1 MIPTND
7 ITTTV
12 STMENVQ
19 KACQMLMKAP
29 HYAKMG
35 ADGVYAIVA
44 KAMSLKIDP
53 LEALNGGLYYINGK
67 VGMSSEMM
75 ASLIR
80 EKGHSIQKDSKSNDT
95 ICILNG
101 RRADNGDTWTVSFSV
116 EDAKKAGLMKNMYE
130 KYLSTMLY
138 NRTLALLAR
147 QLFPDIIKGAGY
159 SESELKEIA
168 ANQIPKEEE
177 VVELI
182 SDEQSQELT
191 DILFECDEDYQK
203 TVLAFIKDKFKADF
217 INQIPVK
224 NYQMIHARCVKKR
237 DEMLKTKTA
246 DADFIEIQE

>member
-1 MIPTND
+1 MTPTND

-12 STMENVQ
+12 SAMENVQ

-35 ADGVYAIVA
+35 QDGIYAIVA

-53 LEALNGGLYYINGK
+53 MEALNGGLYYINGK

-80 EKGHSIQKDSKSNDT
+80 EKGHSIQKDAKSDGN

-138 NRTLALLAR
+138 NRALSLLAR
-147 QLFPDIIKGAGY
+147 QLFPDVIKGAGY
-159 SESELKEIA
+159 CESELKEIA
-168 ANQIPKEEE
+168 ATNLPKEEE
-177 VVELI
+177 IVEPI
-182 SDEQSQELT
+182 TDEQAQELT
-191 DILFECDEDYQK
+191 DVLFECDEDYQK
-203 TVLAFIKDKFKADF
+203 TVLSFIKEKFKADY
-217 INQIPVK
+217 INQIPLK
-224 NYQMIHARCVKKR
+224 NYQMIYGRCLKRR
-237 DEMLKTKTA
+237 DEILKAKQE
-246 DADFIEIQE
+246 DFIEIKE